1 MRRRLTAAF
10 AVAVLAAGLNPLA
23 APAQAAPTAAG
34 FAVAP
39 AAAPAALAAA
49 PNISLANITGH
60 LTQFQSI
67 ATANGGRRNAASTG
81 YTASVNY
88 VYDKLVAAGFTVV
101 KQPCASGCI
110 SGAGPNIIADWPGGD
125 VNQTLMLGA
134 HLDGVTAGA
143 GINDNATGSAM
154 LLEVALT
161 LAAQNPQLTRHVRF
175 AWWTD
180 EESGLNGSDYYVRSL
195 SSADR
200 AKITG
205 YLNFDM
211 VGSVNGGYFINRIT
225 SSIGQTLKAYYDS
238 IGVQTEE
245 NTEGAG
251 RSDDASFNAY
261 SIQTSGVAA
270 GASRTKTAAQA
281 TKWGGTSGQA
291 FDPCYHR
298 ACDTYPSNVSTTILD
313 RAADASAYAI
323 WTLAVGGGTPAN
335 NFSVAVSPTAGS
347 VAPGGSLSATVATAT
362 TSGSAQTVALSA
374 SGLPS
379 GATASFSPSSVTS
392 GASST
397 LTISTTSAVAAGTYP
412 ITVTGTGAVTRTAT
426 YTLTV
431 TGGATTCT
439 GYQTIV
445 TGSLN
450 AGQNAYQPSGGSYT
464 TTVSGQH
471 RACLDG
477 PTSRDFD
484 LYLQKQNGSSWTT
497 VASSTSSGP
506 DETVTYTGT
515 AGTYRIRVY
524 AYSGSG
530 SYTVGF
536 TRP

>member
-1 MRRRLTAAF
+1 M
-10 AVAVLAAGLNPLA
+10 P
-23 APAQAAPTAAG
+23 
-34 FAVAP
+34 
-39 AAAPAALAAA
+39 
-49 PNISLANITGH
+49 
-60 LTQFQSI
+60 
-67 ATANGGRRNAASTG
+67 
-81 YTASVNY
+81 
-88 VYDKLVAAGFTVV
+88 
-101 KQPCASGCI
+101 
-110 SGAGPNIIADWPGGD
+110 
-125 VNQTLMLGA
+125 GA
-134 HLDGVTAGA
+134 HLDSVTAGA
-143 GINDNATGSAM
+143 GHQRQRLRLGHAAGGRADPRRAEPAATKH
-154 LLEVALT
+154 L
-161 LAAQNPQLTRHVRF
+161 RF
-175 AWWTD
+175 AWWSD
-180 EESGLNGSDYYVRSL
+180 EEPGLNGSEYYVQHAVLR
-195 SSADR
+195 DR

-211 VGSVNGGYFINRIT
+211 VGSPTPAT
-225 SSIGQTLKAYYDS
+225 SSTGSPAASARPSRPTTTRSAYRPRR
-238 IGVQTEE
+238 TPR
-245 NTEGAG
+245 APG

-313 RAADASAYAI
+313 RAADASAYAL

-347 VAPGGSLSATVATAT
+347 VAPGGSVTATVVTAT

-484 LYLQKQNGSSWTT
+484 LYLQKQNGTSWTT